1 MSGDQ
6 AVGFAAIFGAF
17 AYFPVSAA
25 AGRLGRWLRNRPQLA
40 AYKYPYT
47 TKPNQ
52 QRSKNDER

>member
-25 AGRLGRWLRNRPQLA
+25 AGRLGHWLRNRPQLA

-47 TKPNQ
+47 TTNKEQ
-52 QRSKNDER
+52 K